1 MHAGRTVCPGSN
13 LRVLRRHAD
22 SFPRT
27 AGVNLQQGVRIL
39 RKPADKT
46 INRLVEMNGIRTNA
60 AAVMLGISPNTLR
73 SWERRYDFPKPH
85 RSAGGHRQYSL
96 GEIEALRLTLA
107 ETHNVSSA
115 ISLARERG
123 EGPSTPSRL
132 SAAFAAFDE
141 DAANRLLE
149 ESLGLRSV
157 ERTIEEILLEA
168 ISIQL
173 QAGSNTVEYEFAW
186 RHATGWLSAQRRLAP
201 PASRPEGV
209 MIFDA
214 SAPCDFDALH
224 AQALEVVLR
233 RAGLRTLSLTPAV
246 ELRRLGRALRAL
258 DPKAVVLTGQRVSLD
273 SIGRLVYAIRSVAR
287 EVTVFD
293 YRGAVPDTGA
303 STVYRLGETPVAAR
317 EALLAKLQPAQPD
330 TAPQQPVTV
339 LPSARPIGA

>member
-1 MHAGRTVCPGSN
+1 
-13 LRVLRRHAD
+13 
-22 SFPRT
+22 
-27 AGVNLQQGVRIL
+27 
-39 RKPADKT
+39 
-46 INRLVEMNGIRTNA
+46 MNGIRTNA

-73 SWERRYDFPKPH
+73 SWERRYDFPKPL

-123 EGPSTPSRL
+123 EGPSTSSRL
-132 SAAFAAFDE
+132 AAAFANFDE
-141 DAANRLLE
+141 ETANRLLE

-157 ERTIEEILLEA
+157 ERTIEEVLLDAVTAQCEPDV
-168 ISIQL
+168 
-173 QAGSNTVEYEFAW
+173 NTVEYEFGW

-214 SAPCDFDALH
+214 SAPCDLDALH

-233 RAGLRTLSLTPAV
+233 RAGMRTLSLTPGIDV
-246 ELRRLGRALRAL
+246 TRLGRAVRAL
-258 DPKAVVLTGQRVSLD
+258 EPRAVVLTGRRVSLD

-287 EVTVFD
+287 DVVVFD

-303 STVYRLGETPVAAR
+303 STVHRLGDSPLAARDGLLARLTPAAQQPGVRLSAVAASQR
-317 EALLAKLQPAQPD
+317 
-330 TAPQQPVTV
+330 
-339 LPSARPIGA
+339 SA